1 MIEPPPPRS
10 RRKLFLVV
18 GALVLVFVAGLV
30 FVAIWAM
37 RVLASAPPPQ
47 AAPPPA
53 DTVPAPLAG
62 HTPCRAVQ
70 LYFPQDA
77 DMTAA
82 SGTFRDDPR
91 VLRVFVE
98 TKAEAYERFKVL
110 FKDNEE
116 LVRLTPPASLPASV
130 ELTVKPGTDLEGFAA
145 ELRPRYPK
153 TRDVKVQDS
162 DKMTVGVPKESIP
175 AWWKPCPASGE
186 YS

>member
-10 RRKLFLVV
+10 RRKLFLVL
-18 GALVLVFVAGLV
+18 GALLLVVVAGLV
-30 FVAIWAM
+30 VLVIWAM

-62 HTPCRAVQ
+62 HTTCRAVQ
-70 LYFPQDA
+70 LFFPQDA

-98 TKAEAYERFKVL
+98 TKAESYERFKVL
-110 FKDNEE
+110 FKDNKE
-116 LVRLTPPASLPASV
+116 LLQLTRPDSLPASV
-130 ELTVKPGTDLEGFAA
+130 ALTVKPGTDLEGFAA

-153 TRDVKVQDS
+153 TEQVRVQDL
-162 DKMTVGVPKESIP
+162 DKEIDKVPPESRP
-175 AWWKPCPASGE
+175 AWGTRCPASGE
-186 YS
+186 L